1 MTARPKAAPNVAP
14 KAATKSSPKVA
25 QKARPKAKAKSAEP
39 FLRFYHSDELR
50 AKTLAVLGALE
61 EDSDPEN
68 HRDTLADLVAE
79 LTESGMNYYYLRAL
93 KLAKAGFVAEQSA
106 RLAMSGAVKL
116 ITSVTGKFI
125 ARMDSAQLLVVSRH
139 IRELAI

>member
-1 MTARPKAAPNVAP
+1 MAAPSKAAPKASP
-14 KAATKSSPKVA
+14 KATS
-25 QKARPKAKAKSAEP
+25 KAKAKSAEP
-39 FLRFYHSDELR
+39 FLRFYHSDALR
-50 AKTLAVLGALE
+50 TKTLAVLEALE

-93 KLAKAGFVAEQSA
+93 KLAKTGFVVEQSA
-106 RLAMSGAVKL
+106 RLGMSGAVKL
-116 ITSVTGKFI
+116 ITSVTRKFI
-125 ARMDSAQLLVVSRH
+125 VRMDSTQLLVVSRH